1 MSSGTTYHVDPRCPD
16 VQAFIGRLKQDLN
29 AREMSGELKRIIAPA
44 KFEEFAS
51 QHEPTCI
58 RCKAYVGPRA
68 SHDNRSA
75 IWGGAAVGLIVGLV
89 AGFFRES
96 YWQTVLYAVGI
107 GAALG
112 LGVEVLARVGSLLRR
127 K

>member
-1 MSSGTTYHVDPRCPD
+1 MSSETTCHVDPQCPD

-29 AREMSGELKRIIAPA
+29 AREMSGELKRIVAPA

-75 IWGGAAVGLIVGLV
+75 IWGGATVGLIAGLV

-107 GAALG
+107 GSALG
-112 LGVEVLARVGSLLRR
+112 LAAELLAASAIILRR